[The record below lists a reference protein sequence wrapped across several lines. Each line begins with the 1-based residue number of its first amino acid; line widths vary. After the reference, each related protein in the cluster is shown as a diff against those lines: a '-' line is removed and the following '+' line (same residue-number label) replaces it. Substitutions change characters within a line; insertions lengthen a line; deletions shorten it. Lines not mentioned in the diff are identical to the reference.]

1 MQNVAEII
9 LTMGAVATALLTL
22 FGIVKSFYSFISKR
36 QESLLKHEEQRLA
49 QEQDIARL
57 KEENTLICYGLI
69 AALDGL
75 EQLGANHSV
84 PLAKN
89 KLEKYINQQAHK

>member
-1 MQNVAEII
+1 MQKATEII
-9 LTMGAVATALLTL
+9 ITAGAVATAVLTV
-22 FGIVKSFYSFISKR
+22 FSIVKSVYSYVQKR
-36 QESLLKHEEQRLA
+36 QENARKLEEQNTV

-75 EQLGANHSV
+75 EQLGANHIV
-84 PLAKN
+84 PVAKN